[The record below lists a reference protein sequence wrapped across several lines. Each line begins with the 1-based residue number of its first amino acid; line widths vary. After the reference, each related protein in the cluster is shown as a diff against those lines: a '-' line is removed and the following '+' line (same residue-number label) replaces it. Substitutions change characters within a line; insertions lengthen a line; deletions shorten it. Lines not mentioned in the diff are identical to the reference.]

1 MYNICNIYVIYIY
14 NVCIYTY
21 IYKYIYIYIYICL
34 CIIYTNICNSYFLGQ
49 RLFTSL
55 T

>member
-21 IYKYIYIYIYICL
+21 IYKYIYIYICL